1 MVRILCVTGRYSS
14 SITDWD
20 LYISTYLK
28 PLPSMMIPA
37 YHYKQIFLSFGNTSR
52 GGFLRKKIKVADSLL
67 VSYMVH
73 GHREKSFLAHYDD
86 RRRLALLLCVHGA
99 LIG

>member
-1 MVRILCVTGRYSS
+1 
-14 SITDWD
+14 
-20 LYISTYLK
+20 
-28 PLPSMMIPA
+28 MMIVPA
-37 YHYKQIFLSFGNTSR
+37 YHYKQIFRKHQQGWVFE
-52 GGFLRKKIKVADSLL
+52 KKIKVADSLL